1 MHTPNISPRT
11 MDPQPPS
18 LDTSTT
24 TSTTT
29 SAPPS
34 QVPITIPFT
43 IPLGFAAQLRVLH
56 QIQLDHS
63 LRILALE
70 SENVSLKTLTGTL
83 NSRIEALEAYNTHL
97 AVRRREL
104 VSQLNNLRTLN
115 QEADN
120 AFQMR
125 SADIEAG
132 DLEGMLAMNSAMMA
146 MAVNHHQRALA
157 QLRAGMQGGVPVR
170 YAYPP
175 GYSEQG
181 YCFQHNMP
189 YYCQVCG
196 K

>member
-1 MHTPNISPRT
+1 STLTS
-11 MDPQPPS
+11 PPS
-18 LDTSTT
+18 I
-24 TSTTT
+24 
-29 SAPPS
+29 
-34 QVPITIPFT
+34 QIPFT
-43 IPLGFAAQLRVLH
+43 VPLGFAAQLRVLH

-70 SENVSLKTLTGTL
+70 SENSSLKTLTTDL
-83 NSRIEALEAYNTHL
+83 TSRIEALEAHNAHL
-97 AVRRREL
+97 AARRREL

-125 SADIEAG
+125 SADIQGG
-132 DLEGMLAMNSAMMA
+132 DLEGMLAVHSAMVA
-146 MAVNHHQRALA
+146 TAVNHHQRALA
-157 QLRAGMQGGVPVR
+157 QLRAGMQGGVAVYGQQGQGGVR

-175 GYSEQG
+175 GYSELG

-189 YYCQVCG
+189 YCCQVCG